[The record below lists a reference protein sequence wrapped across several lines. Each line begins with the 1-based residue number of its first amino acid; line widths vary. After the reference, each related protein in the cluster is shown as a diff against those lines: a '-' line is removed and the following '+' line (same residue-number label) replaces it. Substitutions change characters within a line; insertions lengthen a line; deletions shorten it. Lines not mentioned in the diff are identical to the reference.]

1 MTRVI
6 NIETCKYHY
15 PLGKS
20 KGRMLHFL
28 VILTVFAGMCSC
40 GIPQVAVSSISIDLN
55 NYQTAHILKPGI
67 AAIQFNALTVAPSLT
82 GTQSIKGANFLHNTA
97 YSGGMVFE
105 TAIAEEW
112 QVGIGWQFGLS
123 PKIEDWGLNGNIGTN
138 AFAKVAIGNNGETI
152 APVRFALL
160 ADFSYQLGDKSTG
173 QNIRTTYFDSSAST
187 RTAFGATSIG
197 ATLPDSIVQWG
208 ITSKAYRFGLALP
221 ITVQSQNSNVCLTF
235 RPAIHYFNYS
245 LSGQETSSRKRTM
258 YEAINPINMRR
269 NYFIPSL
276 SIGYGI
282 QDKDTGVDWLTFE
295 LTYALWDN
303 THTLSAGYIFRIPIR
318 F

>member
-1 MTRVI
+1 M
-6 NIETCKYHY
+6 
-15 PLGKS
+15 
-20 KGRMLHFL
+20 GRMLYFL

-55 NYQTAHILKPGI
+55 NYQTAYILKPGI
-67 AAIQFNALTVAPSLT
+67 AAIQFNTLTVAPSLT
-82 GTQSIKGANFLHNTA
+82 GTQSIKGSNFLHNTA

-123 PKIEDWGLNGNIGTN
+123 PKIEDWGLNGNLGAN
-138 AFAKVAIGNNGETI
+138 AFTKVAIGTHGEPNP
-152 APVRFALL
+152 PVRFALL
-160 ADFSYQLGDKSTG
+160 ADFSYQVGNKSTG
-173 QNIRTTYFDSSAST
+173 QNIVTTYLDSTASP
-187 RTAFGATSIG
+187 RAPFGAISIG

-208 ITSKAYRFGLALP
+208 ITSKAYRFSLALP
-221 ITVQSQNSNVCLTF
+221 MTVQSQNSNVSLTF
-235 RPAIHYFNYS
+235 RPAIHYFDYS
-245 LSGQETSSRKRTM
+245 LLGQEINSRKRTM
-258 YEAINPINMRR
+258 YEAINPINTRR

-282 QDKDTGVDWLTFE
+282 HDKDTGVDWLTFE
-295 LTYALWDN
+295 LTYALWEN
-303 THTLSAGYIFRIPIR
+303 THTLSAGYIFRVPIR